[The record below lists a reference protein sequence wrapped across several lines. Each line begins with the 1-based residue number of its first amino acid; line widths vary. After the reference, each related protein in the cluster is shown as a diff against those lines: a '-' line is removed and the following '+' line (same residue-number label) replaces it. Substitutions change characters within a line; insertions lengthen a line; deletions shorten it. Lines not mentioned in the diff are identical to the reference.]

1 MNFPDDTFRATIYMI
16 LAFVDWATSDF
27 WHCFRAR
34 SQNLLSSQL
43 TAHTITQYHKALMAA
58 HSSTESPAGLPVD
71 NPSKSYWLSE
81 PSEILLGHRT
91 TKDLPQAADVVI
103 VGSGITGAFAAH
115 CVKEK
120 APNLNVVMLEAR
132 EACSGATGRNGG
144 HCQPA
149 YYNCPPHVAA
159 FEHRTYSYLKALVE
173 SHSIPCDWHVTT
185 GVHGY
190 YSLELFNATRKIIE
204 KIQEEHPDIGA
215 NITIV
220 TKGNDKPSSSPGGG
234 EKMELTLEGLRVG
247 AAEGAIVQQNAG
259 SLWPY
264 KLVAFVLERLLAA
277 DGFNLQTNT
286 PVTGLK
292 RGSAPMEVSSRDP
305 GAGEVA
311 SRGWTVRTSRGDIS
325 ARHVLLATNAYTSY
339 LLPQF
344 ADIIVPVKG
353 QVSSLRP
360 PPQPAK
366 GPLNIEHT
374 FYFVSDLADR
384 RDDYLVQ
391 RPPPGA
397 ELIYGGGRIRA
408 KGHGLSVWDDS
419 TIDEPVAQY
428 LRDELGGLMDLSIRE
443 EGRTQGEHDIQLPKQ
458 DLEPTFQWAGIMG
471 YSRDGWP
478 WVGPVPTS
486 AGGGDGLWLC
496 AGYTGGGMPNAALCA
511 KAVVNMMIPG
521 NNDGD
526 NLADQIDLP
535 PEYILTEDRLKKA
548 RTCETIIEADIRG
561 AFMLDLDIF

>member
-1 MNFPDDTFRATIYMI
+1 
-16 LAFVDWATSDF
+16 
-27 WHCFRAR
+27 
-34 SQNLLSSQL
+34 
-43 TAHTITQYHKALMAA
+43 MAA
-58 HSSTESPAGLPVD
+58 RVLANSPTGLPVD
-71 NPSKSYWLSE
+71 NPSKSYWLTE

-91 TKDLPQAADVVI
+91 TKDLPQATDVVI

-115 CVKEK
+115 CLKEK

-149 YYNCPPHVAA
+149 YYNSPPHIAV
-159 FEHRTYSYLKALVE
+159 FEHQTFSYLKALVE
-173 SHSIPCDWHVTT
+173 SLSIPCDWHVTT

-190 YSLELFNATRKIIE
+190 YSLELFNTAKKIIKNILE
-204 KIQEEHPDIGA
+204 KHPDIGA
-215 NITIV
+215 NIAVV
-220 TKGNDKPSSSPGGG
+220 TKGDG
-234 EKMELTLEGLRVG
+234 EPYPCLQEVKVKELTLETLRVD
-247 AAEGAIVQQNAG
+247 AAEGAVVQQNAG

-264 KLVAFVLERLLAA
+264 KLVAFLLERLLAA
-277 DGFNLQTNT
+277 GDFNLQTNT

-292 RGSAPMEVSSRDP
+292 RADVPAGLSSLQPGTDKTAP
-305 GAGEVA
+305 G
-311 SRGWTVRTSRGDIS
+311 GWTVRTSRGDIL
-325 ARHVLLATNAYTSY
+325 ARHVILATNAYTSY

-353 QVSSLRP
+353 QVSSLKPSP

-366 GPLNIEHT
+366 RPLNIGHT

-391 RPPPGA
+391 RPLPGA

-408 KGHGLSVWDDS
+408 KGHGLGVWDDS
-419 TIDEPVAQY
+419 TVDEPVAQY
-428 LRDELGGLMDLSIRE
+428 LRGELNGLMDLSTRE
-443 EGRTQGEHDIQLPKQ
+443 EGKGQGERGDRSPKR
-458 DLEPTFQWAGIMG
+458 DLEPTFEWAGIMG

-478 WVGPVPTS
+478 WVGPVPES

-496 AGYTGGGMPNAALCA
+496 AGYSGGGMPNAALCA
-511 KAVVNMMIPG
+511 KAVVGMIIPDDK
-521 NNDGD
+521 DGD
-526 NLADQIDLP
+526 DMADRIDLP
-535 PEYILTEDRLKKA
+535 PEYLLTKERLEKA
-548 RTCETIIEADIRG
+548 RTCETIAEADERG